1 MGPNLRAVVIV
12 AAAMALAPTTASAQ
26 LPVPGM
32 PLPPPGGSEPPPPPP
47 RPAATPHDSFA
58 GIYADD
64 VFHGS
69 PGYRD
74 AQLRRQAAIGV
85 GVIRQPFLWRL
96 VERNPGEFDWGPYDG
111 FVANAAKHSI
121 RVLPTLV
128 DPPDFRALRRTRIS
142 ETRQLMYPP
151 KRNSDFAAFA
161 EAAVRRYGP
170 AGTFWAE
177 HPHLPLLPI
186 RAWQVWN
193 EPNIKAWWASGPN
206 ARGYA
211 RLLRTVARGIRRAD
225 RGAEVVAA
233 GIPDSRFGIPMRT
246 FIARMYRYRARGAF
260 DTLAIHPYSG
270 TVGGVVAYIS
280 SARALM
286 RRNRD
291 RSRIWVTEVGWATG
305 GQRTPLAVSP
315 RTQAR
320 RIRDLVR
327 TLDARRRSLRI
338 RGFVLFRWRDAAPLR
353 RRGDPWPPHAGIL
366 RQNGRAK
373 PAYHAFKRA
382 VGRLR

>member
-1 MGPNLRAVVIV
+1 MRPDLPALVIAV
-12 AAAMALAPTTASAQ
+12 AALAPATAPAQ
-26 LPVPGM
+26 LPLPGVP
-32 PLPPPGGSEPPPPPP
+32 PPPGSEPAPAPPPP
-47 RPAATPHDSFA
+47 RPTVTPRPSFA

-69 PGYRD
+69 PGYRN
-74 AQLRRQAAIGV
+74 AHLRRQGAIGV

-96 VERNPGEFDWGPYDG
+96 VERSPGEFDWGPYDN
-111 FVANAAKHSI
+111 FVADAARHGI

-128 DPPDFRALRRTRIS
+128 DPPDFRATRPTRIS

-151 KRNSDFAAFA
+151 RRNADFARFA

-170 AGTFWAE
+170 SGTLWSE
-177 HPHLPLLPI
+177 RTDVPLVPI

-193 EPNIKAWWASGPN
+193 EPNIEAWWASGPN

-211 RLLRTVARGIRRAD
+211 RLLRTAARGIRAAD
-225 RGAEVVAA
+225 PGAEVVAA
-233 GIPDSRFGIPMRT
+233 GIPDSRFGIPLRS

-270 TVGGVVAYIS
+270 TVGGVVDYIR
-280 SARALM
+280 ATRALM
-286 RRNRD
+286 RRHGD
-291 RSRIWVTEVGWATG
+291 RARIWITEVGWATG

-315 RTQAR
+315 TGQAK
-320 RIRDLVR
+320 RIAALVR
-327 TLDARRRSLRI
+327 TLRGRRRSLGI
-338 RGFVLFRWRDAAPLR
+338 RGFVLFRWRDARPLV

-366 RQNGRAK
+366 WRNGRAK
-373 PAYHAFKRA
+373 PAYRAFKRA
-382 VGRLR
+382 LARR